1 MHRPLLSHASC
12 LVIVMTMIDGIGKQA
27 VAIASEGLEGFGGA
41 GYIEDTGLPVHLR
54 DAQVLPIW
62 EGTTNVLA
70 HDMLRVLQTTKG
82 KAFTVFVKVYSHIH
96 MHCIAVHYYYY
107 LCHHHHHQHGDAYL

>member
-1 MHRPLLSHASC
+1 M
-12 LVIVMTMIDGIGKQA
+12 
-27 VAIASEGLEGFGGA
+27 
-41 GYIEDTGLPVHLR
+41 HLR

-82 KAFTVFVKVYSHIH
+82 KAFVVFVKVSFLPLFLQI
-96 MHCIAVHYYYY
+96 IDFS
-107 LCHHHHHQHGDAYL
+107 LT